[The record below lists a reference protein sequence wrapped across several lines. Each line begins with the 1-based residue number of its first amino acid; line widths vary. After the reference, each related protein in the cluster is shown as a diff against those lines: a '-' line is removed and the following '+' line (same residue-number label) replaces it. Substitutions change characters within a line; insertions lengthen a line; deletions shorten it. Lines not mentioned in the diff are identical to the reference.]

1 MESDSEF
8 ESESEYESDS
18 SLEFSARPSQPN
30 EPLKFSQLFRWVLIL
45 ILTWH
50 IAHSISATAIN
61 EMLQF
66 LAAAFSVTE
75 GLVSCSAAVGLSA
88 FPASLYLA
96 YKFLSV
102 DTDNFSKYVLCPKCH
117 RLYDFTKKCCSQTQ
131 MDRYKKSKTQMWY
144 TYCTTN
150 QSFRWV

>member
-1 MESDSEF
+1 MLLFFVIADQGTGENVMESDSEF

-18 SLEFSARPSQPN
+18 SLEFSARPSQPK

-102 DTDNFSKYVLCPKCH
+102 DTDNFSKYVLFPKCH
-117 RLYDFTKKCCSQTQ
+117 RLYDYDEMLQPNPDGSLSIK
-131 MDRYKKSKTQMWY
+131 R
-144 TYCTTN
+144 CT
-150 QSFRWV
+150 